1 MANTIFIS
9 DEYGWTA
16 SSGLFE
22 WVLEYL
28 LKCIDDAA
36 TKETIQQV
44 VQHRLGSLDVTQ
56 MSEAGRR
63 EVLSALRTG
72 MVAAR
77 RGQPRTDRAPA
88 RPTDDDRAYQGA
100 QAHGRRRGES
110 GRHLVVASDLA
121 GRGRPG
127 GGTGIAAPDA
137 VPVRQLRRDRGRF
150 LSVG

>member
-9 DEYGWTA
+9 DEYAWTA

-28 LKCIDDAA
+28 MKSVDDAA

-44 VQHRLGSLDVTQ
+44 VQHGLGSVDVTQ

-72 MVAAR
+72 MVAAAEASPELI
-77 RGQPRTDRAPA
+77 QHQPA
-88 RPTDDDRAYQGA
+88 RRLTIGHIKVLKLMADD
-100 QAHGRRRGES
+100 
-110 GRHLVVASDLA
+110 VARTENA
-121 GRGRPG
+121 
-127 GGTGIAAPDA
+127 
-137 VPVRQLRRDRGRF
+137 
-150 LSVG
+150 